1 MDLEKVGSFSLHNG
15 GGFVAK
21 IQFKYLEDGA
31 WKYSK
36 KGSDIT
42 LGVTKKADPGEYG
55 VPNGVP
61 TRLKVFVVAGYDNL
75 ANQQFIYD
83 KSYSETAN
91 YLITGT
97 TLNNK
102 LGLIESK

>member
-15 GGFVAK
+15 GGFVVK
-21 IQFKYLEDGA
+21 IQFKYLDGDT

-36 KGSDIT
+36 KSGDIT
-42 LGVTKKADPGEYG
+42 LGVTKKADPGDYG
-55 VPNGVP
+55 VPNGSP
-61 TRLKVFVVAGYDNL
+61 IRLKAVVVAGKDNV

-83 KSYSETAN
+83 NSYSETAD

-102 LGLIESK
+102 LGLIES